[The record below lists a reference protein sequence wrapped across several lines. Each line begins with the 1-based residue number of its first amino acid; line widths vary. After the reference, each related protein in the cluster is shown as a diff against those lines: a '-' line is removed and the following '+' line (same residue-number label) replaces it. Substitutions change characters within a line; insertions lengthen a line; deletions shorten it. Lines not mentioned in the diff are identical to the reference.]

1 MVEET
6 TMVPEE
12 ENLNQD
18 MSDWTGEEETIA
30 QVIQLIAGLS
40 AEAQQQ
46 LMWFLTEQFSATM
59 DESLQEYESS
69 PEEISRKADVMSDA
83 F

>member
-18 MSDWTGEEETIA
+18 MSAWTGEEETIA

-40 AEAQQQ
+40 AESQQQ

-69 PEEISRKADVMSDA
+69 PEEINRKADVMSDA